1 MELTKATNYNPV
13 NSRIYELDGEGK
25 VIGKTQP
32 KFQAVL
38 EEMPSD
44 NDYQSRNAYMRAQG
58 FEVADLS
65 GRKSI
70 EYYFASEEM
79 INNAKDSDEAH
90 LLKCIRAG
98 LLYKK
103 QCVNFSNARDF
114 DKLTAEQD
122 LTGMT
127 DGEKYTAIYEKY
139 QHCYGENFLQ
149 AFERQFTVPAAE
161 RDDYTQLEL
170 KWKKELKTE
179 FGSIENAE
187 KARREALYGKADEHT
202 VRNDIIGKYAQND
215 KLTFRD
221 LYDMTYEMSLC
232 GVDHGMSDALDNI
245 FETYGGY
252 YMSQPGEHGQLLRE
266 QMLDDEVT
274 ADHFKYLLDVQS
286 SKLHF
291 GNPTDPQMGQVI
303 GQIQSAFSGK
313 LSSGGRT
320 NTLSSLADRL
330 SGMLSA
336 PKMSSAAAVSAY
348 KSTSAVTASDD
359 PLATLRSRYDLD
371 NMPMGSDE
379 EKAFLNELVDM
390 KLISE
395 KDARL
400 FNFNC
405 GGSVE
410 SVTNDVM
417 ITPFDEWDG
426 DITLWQEVK
435 SKSDNILER
444 LMDIIDTQRNISE
457 YYREKISDIK
467 RVRESDNSGL
477 EASEAFLAD
486 KLRIAD
492 VLKSIME

>member
-1 MELTKATNYNPV
+1 M
-13 NSRIYELDGEGK
+13 
-25 VIGKTQP
+25 
-32 KFQAVL
+32 
-38 EEMPSD
+38 
-44 NDYQSRNAYMRAQG
+44 
-58 FEVADLS
+58 
-65 GRKSI
+65 
-70 EYYFASEEM
+70 
-79 INNAKDSDEAH
+79 
-90 LLKCIRAG
+90 
-98 LLYKK
+98 
-103 QCVNFSNARDF
+103 NFSNARDY

-127 DGEKYTAIYEKY
+127 KAEKYTVIYEKY

-149 AFERQFTVPAAE
+149 AFERSFTVPAAE
-161 RDDYTQLEL
+161 RDDYTRLQIKWNNEL
-170 KWKKELKTE
+170 KAE

-187 KARREALYGKADEHT
+187 KARREALYGNADENT
-202 VRNDIIGKYAQND
+202 VRNEIIGKYAQND

-274 ADHFKYLLDVQS
+274 ADHFKYLFDVQS

-336 PKMSSAAAVSAY
+336 PQMSSAAAVTAY
-348 KSTSAVTASDD
+348 KNTAVETDSYD
-359 PLATLRSRYDLD
+359 PIAALRSRYDLE
-371 NMPMGSDE
+371 NMPMGSEE

-400 FNFNC
+400 F
-405 GGSVE
+405 
-410 SVTNDVM
+410 
-417 ITPFDEWDG
+417 
-426 DITLWQEVK
+426 
-435 SKSDNILER
+435 
-444 LMDIIDTQRNISE
+444 
-457 YYREKISDIK
+457 
-467 RVRESDNSGL
+467 
-477 EASEAFLAD
+477 
-486 KLRIAD
+486 
-492 VLKSIME
+492 

>member
-1 MELTKATNYNPV
+1 MELTKATNYDPA
-13 NSRIYELDGEGK
+13 NSHIYELDGAGK

-44 NDYQSRNAYMRAQG
+44 NDFQSRDAHMRAQG
-58 FEVADLS
+58 YEFADLS
-65 GRKSI
+65 GRRSI
-70 EYYFASEEM
+70 EDYFASEEM

-114 DKLTAEQD
+114 DKLTAEQE
-122 LTGMT
+122 LSGMT

-170 KWKKELKTE
+170 KWKNELKAE

-187 KARREALYGKADEHT
+187 KARREALFGKVDEIT
-202 VRNDIIGKYAQND
+202 VRNEIIGKYAQNE

-221 LYDMTYEMSLC
+221 LYNMTYEMSLC
-232 GVDHGMSDALDNI
+232 GVDHGMSNALDGI
-245 FETYGGY
+245 FEIYGGY

-291 GNPTDPQMGQVI
+291 GDQTDPQMGQVI

-330 SGMLSA
+330 NGMISS

-348 KSTSAVTASDD
+348 KNTSAVTASDNS
-359 PLATLRSRYDLD
+359 LAALRSRYDLD
-371 NMPMGSDE
+371 NMPMGSEE
-379 EKAFLNELVDM
+379 EKAFLNEL
-390 KLISE
+390 
-395 KDARL
+395 
-400 FNFNC
+400 
-405 GGSVE
+405 
-410 SVTNDVM
+410 
-417 ITPFDEWDG
+417 
-426 DITLWQEVK
+426 
-435 SKSDNILER
+435 
-444 LMDIIDTQRNISE
+444 
-457 YYREKISDIK
+457 
-467 RVRESDNSGL
+467 
-477 EASEAFLAD
+477 
-486 KLRIAD
+486 
-492 VLKSIME
+492 